1 MKFRIKIVIGV
12 VILFFCLSCQNSNE
26 SEKTEKSEKTNK
38 TLSERAPQQI
48 VSLHRP
54 FDFSLVLSG
63 NFGEL
68 RSNHFHSGIDFK
80 TQGEIR
86 KPIHCAYDGYVSQVS
101 VSGGGYG
108 RALYITHPEIG
119 LTTVYAH
126 IDQYAPKI
134 DSIVRTEQYRRET
147 FEINLKFPPDRIK
160 VTSGEIIA
168 LSGNSGHSF
177 GPHLHMEVRHTE
189 TGDALDPLPYF
200 KSYIVDDVA
209 PRGHKL
215 VLYPYARK
223 GMVEKS
229 FSPDYRTINSSEKI
243 EFNAWGLVCPAIRA
257 NDYMTNTHNVYGVK
271 YMTLKVD
278 GVEVYKRIIDRFQFG
293 ATRAINTLVDY
304 RDLMESDVWNMHTRI
319 PESKPLGCM
328 VESSL
333 PNGAIDINTQ
343 RKYECEFVLADEY
356 GNTTTIPFV
365 INGVPSEI
373 TSEPM
378 LGKLIRYNGEDT
390 INCDKLNVCFF
401 EGCLYEDMHVLVST
415 KNSNQENVSRYCSS
429 VYTIG
434 DIDNPIGRSYRVEF
448 DINEEKSKS
457 KKYVVVR
464 VGKNGDV
471 ACRSLCKE
479 GKVVAYVSRFGDYA
493 VTTDEKAPSI
503 TPVNSQNW
511 SSLGKITYRISD
523 NLSGIKRYRGVID
536 GKWVMFEADTK
547 NSIITYELDSKQIKK
562 GLSHQVDIEV
572 VDYCGNESKVTN
584 NFEW

>member
-1 MKFRIKIVIGV
+1 MKFKIATIV
-12 VILFFCLSCQNSNE
+12 VLSLICLSCQNSKE
-26 SEKTEKSEKTNK
+26 TEKTEKLEKTNK
-38 TLSERAPQQI
+38 TLSERAPQP
-48 VSLHRP
+48 VSLRRP
-54 FDFSLVLSG
+54 FDFTLVLSG

-86 KPIHCAYDGYVSQVS
+86 KSIHCAYDGYVSQVS

-126 IDQYAPKI
+126 LDQYAPKI

-147 FEINLKFPPDRIK
+147 FEIDLKFPADSIK
-160 VTSGEIIA
+160 VAIGEIIA

-200 KSYIVDDVA
+200 KSFIVDDVA

-215 VLYPYARK
+215 VLYPYAKK
-223 GMVEKS
+223 GLVNKS
-229 FSPDYRTINSSEKI
+229 FEPDYRTINASEKI
-243 EFNAWGLVCPAIRA
+243 TFNVWGLVCPAIRA

-271 YMTLKVD
+271 YMSLNVD
-278 GVEVYKRIIDRFQFG
+278 GKEVYKRVIDRFQFG
-293 ATRAINTLVDY
+293 ATRAINTLVNY
-304 RDLMESDVWNMHTRI
+304 RDLIESDVWNMHTHI

-328 VESSL
+328 IESTL
-333 PNGAIDINTQ
+333 PDGAIEINTQ
-343 RKYECEFVLADEY
+343 REYECEFILADEF

-373 TSEPM
+373 TSEPIP
-378 LGKLIRYNGEDT
+378 GKLIKYNGGDT
-390 INCDKLNVCFF
+390 INCNELNVRFF
-401 EGCLYEDMHVLVST
+401 EGCLYDNIHVLVSK
-415 KNSNQENVSRYCSS
+415 KNSEKGNLSKYCSS
-429 VYTIG
+429 IYTIG
-434 DIDNPIGRSYRVEF
+434 DISNPIARSYRVEF
-448 DINEEKSKS
+448 DIKEEKSKQN
-457 KKYVVVR
+457 KYLVVR

-471 ACRSLCKE
+471 SYRTLCKK
-479 GKVVAYVSRFGDYA
+479 GKVIAYVNRFGDYA
-493 VTTDEKAPSI
+493 VTTDVEAPHI

-511 SSLGKITYRISD
+511 STSGKITYRITD
-523 NLSGIKRYRGVID
+523 NLSGIKRYRGEID

-547 NSIITYELDSKQIKK
+547 NAVITYELDSKHIEK
-562 GLSHQVDIEV
+562 GVSHKVNIFAI
-572 VDYCGNESKVTN
+572 DYCGNESKVTN
-584 NFEW
+584 NFDW